1 MSRIGIQP
9 VTIEEGVDVKIS
21 GQVVTLTGPKGEMV
35 VNLSENVSVETKDNE
50 LVVSRIDET
59 KQAKSDHGT
68 FRMLLVNAIK
78 GVKDGYQKTLEM
90 VGVGYRAKLEGTTLV
105 LSLGWNHPIKYDA
118 PEGIEVEVPD
128 ETKIIIKG
136 YNKQLVGEV
145 AGKIRDFRKPEPYK
159 GKGIRYEGEK
169 VRRKSA
175 KSSLGAE

>member
-9 VTIEEGVDVKIS
+9 ITIEDGVEVKIA
-21 GQVVTLTGPKGEMV
+21 GNTVTVTGPKGEMV
-35 VNLSENVSVETKDNE
+35 VNLSENVSVETVDEK
-50 LVVSRIDET
+50 LVVSRKDET

-68 FRMLLVNAIK
+68 FRMLIVNAIK
-78 GVKDGYQKTLEM
+78 GVKDGYEKTLEM

-118 PEGIEVEVPD
+118 PENITVEVPD

-136 YNKQLVGEV
+136 FNKQQVGEV
-145 AGKIRDFRKPEPYK
+145 AAKIRDFRKPEPYK
-159 GKGIRYEGEK
+159 GKGVRYEGEK

-175 KSSLGAE
+175 KSSLVAE